1 MKTRVTVKNFAVA
14 EKMFSSFGEGG
25 TNEKFINPQCLL
37 SLKQM
42 QKSIS
47 ECHPPMLFTAA

>member
-47 ECHPPMLFTAA
+47 ECPPPMLFTAA